1 MLTLEQILSTL
12 EETGEMPS
20 TEYLA
25 PTILA
30 LLECWN
36 LSVVALNA
44 LVEDSPSKDYFVTLA
59 AVETKAVMSSDVLK
73 KSNTVH

>member
-30 LLECWN
+30 LLECWK

-44 LVEDSPSKDYFVTLA
+44 IVEDSPSKDYFVTLA
-59 AVETKAVMSSDVLK
+59 AAETKAIMSSDVLQ